1 MSIILNPKV
10 ICYDT
15 FTEEILSTY
24 HRITVISIY
33 NCMEIEQKII
43 VSLDILRRETSQ

>member
-15 FTEEILSTY
+15 FNEQILSTY
-24 HRITVISIY
+24 HRIAVISIY
-33 NCMEIEQKII
+33 NYIEIEQK
-43 VSLDILRRETSQ
+43 LLFP